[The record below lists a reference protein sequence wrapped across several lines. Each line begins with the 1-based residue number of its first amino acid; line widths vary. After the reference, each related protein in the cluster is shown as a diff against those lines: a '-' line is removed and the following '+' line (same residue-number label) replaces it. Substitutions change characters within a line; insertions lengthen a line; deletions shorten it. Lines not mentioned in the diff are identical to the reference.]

1 MDSGFCLRF
10 VDRFIHRV
18 GGLSTSGV
26 VVVVQSPDMTARG
39 IDRSPRRR
47 RIPLLLPA
55 AMLVASLCGGG
66 QATAGTG
73 AGTGRDELSCRAGL
87 AARGAKTAAL
97 PAIADGDCGSVLP
110 LRLTGVRGV
119 AIRRPATTTCA
130 MADALDRWT
139 LEVVVPEARRFLGA
153 APEAVLVGTSYQCR
167 TRKRIAGAQL
177 SEHAYAN
184 AVDVHGF
191 VFAGRG
197 EVAMKPHRRGSPEAL
212 FLAAVRRRACD
223 YFTTV
228 LGPGTDA
235 THADHL
241 HLDMRARSGGYRIC
255 Q

>member
-26 VVVVQSPDMTARG
+26 VVVVQSPDMTARRIG
-39 IDRSPRRR
+39 RGLRRR
-47 RIPLLLPA
+47 RIPLLLPTA
-55 AMLVASLCGGG
+55 LLMASLSGVGP
-66 QATAGTG
+66 AMAGTG
-73 AGTGRDELSCRAGL
+73 AGTGGDELSCRAGL

-97 PAIADGDCGSVLP
+97 PAIADGDCGSALP
-110 LRLTGVRGV
+110 LRLTAVRGV

-130 MADALDRWT
+130 MADALDRLT
-139 LEVVVPEARRFLGA
+139 AEVVMPEAKRILGVV
-153 APEAVLVGTSYQCR
+153 PQAVLVGTSYQCR
-167 TRKRIAGAQL
+167 TRNRVAGAQL

-191 VFAGRG
+191 AFAGRG
-197 EVAMKPHRRGSPEAL
+197 EVAVKLHRRGSPEAV

-235 THADHL
+235 AHADHL

>member
-1 MDSGFCLRF
+1 
-10 VDRFIHRV
+10 
-18 GGLSTSGV
+18 
-26 VVVVQSPDMTARG
+26 
-39 IDRSPRRR
+39 
-47 RIPLLLPA
+47 
-55 AMLVASLCGGG
+55 MLVASLSGAGP
-66 QATAGTG
+66 AMAGTG
-73 AGTGRDELSCRAGL
+73 GDELSCRAGL

-97 PAIADGDCGSVLP
+97 PAIADGDCGSALP

-119 AIRRPATTTCA
+119 AIRRPATTTCI

-139 LEVVVPEARRFLGA
+139 VEVVVPEAKRILGA
-153 APEAVLVGTSYQCR
+153 APEAILVGTSYQCR
-167 TRKRIAGAQL
+167 TRNRVAGAQL

-191 VFAGRG
+191 AFAGRG
-197 EVAMKPHRRGSPEAL
+197 EVAVKPHRRGSPEAI

-235 THADHL
+235 AHADHL
-241 HLDMRARSGGYRIC
+241 HLDMRARSGDYRIC